1 MFRALKLAIVP
12 AVLVLGL
19 GLLSANSAKAH
30 EPGCP
35 GYGHGGYQ
43 GGYDSFPSHRV
54 YSLGGSDYGHGH
66 GYGRGGR
73 VQVHPQFDVHH
84 GHVHGGIVIH
94 GRFGAFNIQW

>member
-35 GYGHGGYQ
+35 GYGYGGHY
-43 GGYDSFPSHRV
+43 GYDDFPSHRV
-54 YSLGGSDYGHGH
+54 YDVGGAHYGADH

-73 VQVHPQFDVHH
+73 VHVHPQFDVHH

-94 GRFGAFNIQW
+94 GRFGAFNINW